1 MKTTSHRTAKD
12 AARVAVKRVRRHFA
26 NRTVGPTE
34 ACPRPRQQRHDIST
48 RVRHSTRA
56 KSASASSLNPGGRI
70 FLSPKDAW
78 FTIRFFFG
86 KVGFP
91 PPDSPHPNPDLYITN
106 WDVWFAQSIL
116 REALTASRRLGWA
129 RVAFETLVNPP
140 QSVTSAAISAAYHTI
155 QELIR
160 RRDGL
165 KVYNTVVKT
174 IRYNWAETWAERLAG
189 V

>member
-1 MKTTSHRTAKD
+1 MKTTSQRTAKG
-12 AARVAVKRVRRHFA
+12 AARAAVKGVKRRFA
-26 NRTVGPTE
+26 NRAVGPTE
-34 ACPRPRQQRHDIST
+34 ACPPPRRAISAG
-48 RVRHSTRA
+48 VGGGARA
-56 KSASASSLNPGGRI
+56 SSASASGLNSGGRI
-70 FLSPKDAW
+70 FLSGKDAW

-129 RVAFETLVNPP
+129 RVAFETLANPP
-140 QSVTSAAISAAYHTI
+140 GSVTAAALSAAYHTI

-165 KVYNTVVKT
+165 KVYHAVVQT
-174 IRYNWAETWAERLAG
+174 IRYRWKETWAERLAG